1 MNDSKIS
8 VRYSRALFQSALEK
22 KILDKVNQ
30 DMIFIS
36 EVCKIPEAKE
46 FLHSPIIVPS
56 KKEAIFHKMLGD
68 NVEKITLSL
77 IDLVVKN
84 GRESHIPAI
93 ARVFIHET
101 MKHKGITESVLTTA
115 VKVEANVKKQIAD
128 LISEVFKTKVELKEN
143 IDADIIGGFILRV
156 DDNYID
162 ASIRNKLRKIKKELK
177 GSVITPENQ
186 KIFNKEF

>member
-8 VRYSRALFQSALEK
+8 VRYSRALFQSALGK

-56 KKEAIFHKMLGD
+56 KKVAIFHKMLGD
-68 NVEKITLSL
+68 NVEEITLSL

-84 GRESHIPAI
+84 GRESYIPAI

-115 VKVEANVKKQIAD
+115 VKAEANVKKQIAD
-128 LISEVFKTKVELKEN
+128 LISEVFKTKVVLKEN

-162 ASIRNKLRKIKKELK
+162 ASIRNKLRKIKKSLK
-177 GSVITPENQ
+177 EV
-186 KIFNKEF
+186 

>member
-8 VRYSRALFQSALEK
+8 VRYSRALFNSALDK
-22 KILDKVNQ
+22 KILDNVNQ

-46 FLHSPIIVPS
+46 FLKSPIIPPS
-56 KKEAIFHKMLGD
+56 KKEDIFHKMLGD

-77 IDLVVKN
+77 IDLIIKN
-84 GRESHIPAI
+84 GRESYLPAI

-101 MKHKGITESVLTTA
+101 KKHKGVTESYLTTA
-115 VKVEANVKKQIAD
+115 VKVDDKIKKEITD
-128 LISEVFKTKVELKEN
+128 LISEVFKTKVELDEN
-143 IDADIIGGFILRV
+143 IDSDILGGFILRV

-162 ASIRNKLRKIKKELK
+162 ASIRNKLRKIKKELL
-177 GSVITPENQ
+177 GSTMNQ
-186 KIFNKEF
+186 D

>member
-30 DMIFIS
+30 DIILIS
-36 EVCKIPEAKE
+36 QICKVTEMKE

-56 KKEAIFHKMLGD
+56 KKMAILHNILGD
-68 NVEKITLSL
+68 NVDKITLSL

-84 GRESHIPAI
+84 GRESFIPAI
-93 ARVFIHET
+93 ARVFLHET
-101 MKHKGITESVLTTA
+101 MKYKGITESYLTTA
-115 VKVEANVKKQIAD
+115 VKVDDKVKKQISD
-128 LISEVFKTKVELKEN
+128 LISKVFKTKVELEES
-143 IDADIIGGFILRV
+143 IDSEIIGGFILRV

-162 ASIRNKLRKIKKELK
+162 ASIKNKLRKIKKELI
-177 GSVITPENQ
+177 GITVNPN
-186 KIFNKEF
+186 